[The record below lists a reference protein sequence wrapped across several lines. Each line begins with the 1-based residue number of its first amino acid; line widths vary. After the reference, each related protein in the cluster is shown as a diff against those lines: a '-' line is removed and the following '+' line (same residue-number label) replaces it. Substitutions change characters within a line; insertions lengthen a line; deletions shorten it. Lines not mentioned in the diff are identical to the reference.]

1 MRISDWSSDVCS
13 SDLLYAEG
21 KGVERDPAKARELA
35 LRSAGYGD
43 VESYLWLLRASR
55 PGGVLGADSGQ
66 SGLLAEKLMAMLQLR
81 ITERSEGRREGKE
94 CGRTC
99 RYRGSPEHK
108 QNKRKKKN

>member
-35 LRSAGYGD
+35 LRSAGSGD

-55 PGGVLGADSGQ
+55 PGGVLGEDSGQ
-66 SGLLAEKLMAMLQLR
+66 SALLAEKLMALLQLR
-81 ITERSEGRREGKE
+81 ITEHNDPRAMRDQIGRA
-94 CGRTC
+94 
-99 RYRGSPEHK
+99 HV
-108 QNKRKKKN
+108 